1 MERAWARALR
11 PEPNSWLAVNKPN
24 FEKLKEWSILNLIVF
39 IGKKLGLEVGLREIL
54 AGSSGLDSQSSC
66 LARAHKNRARSP
78 SCRGFIEIVPARR
91 N

>member
-39 IGKKLGLEVGLREIL
+39 IGKKLGLEGGLMEIL
-54 AGSSGLDSQSSC
+54 GGSSGLIWSKFVRRPGEKIGLVPPLVADS
-66 LARAHKNRARSP
+66 
-78 SCRGFIEIVPARR
+78 
-91 N
+91 